1 PWSKSTEDS
10 IDITRAAEI
19 LDEDHYG
26 LEKVKERILDYLAVR
41 KLRDDTRGPIL
52 CFVGPPGVGK
62 TSLGQSIARAVG
74 RVFVRLSLGGVRD
87 EAEIRGHRRT
97 YVGALPGRIIQELRR
112 AASNN
117 PVMMLDEVDKLGADF
132 RGDPASA
139 LLEVLDPA
147 QNFSFRDHYLDIPF
161 DLSKVLFITTAN
173 QLDPIP
179 APLRDRM
186 EIIEIPGYIERE
198 KIEIAKRY
206 LLPRQ
211 IRENGLQP
219 GQMQMDDEAIGA
231 LIRGYTREAGVRNLE
246 RLLGAICRRIA
257 RDVAVDPGYTRVVT
271 VADLPE
277 ILNRRP
283 LPEELVSERD
293 EIGVATGMAAT
304 AVGGDI
310 LFIEATSVPGHGKYT
325 VTGQLGDVMKES
337 SQAAYT
343 YTRLRAPEFGI
354 DKSYFDDH
362 DLHVHVP
369 AGAIPKD
376 GPSAGVTMAT
386 ALVSA
391 VTRRPVRK
399 DVSMTGEITL
409 RGKVL
414 PVGGIKEKVLAA
426 HRAGVRTVVLPE
438 DNARDLDDV
447 PEDVRADLNFVLA
460 DHVDDVLNTA
470 LHAQPRPETDRLAP
484 ELKVVGREDGQAE
497 RRANDR
503 PRVARG
509 RS

>member
-1 PWSKSTEDS
+1 M
-10 IDITRAAEI
+10 
-19 LDEDHYG
+19 
-26 LEKVKERILDYLAVR
+26 
-41 KLRDDTRGPIL
+41 
-52 CFVGPPGVGK
+52 
-62 TSLGQSIARAVG
+62 
-74 RVFVRLSLGGVRD
+74 
-87 EAEIRGHRRT
+87 
-97 YVGALPGRIIQELRR
+97 RR
-112 AASNN
+112 AGTNN
-117 PVMMLDEVDKLGADF
+117 PVMMLDEIDKLGADF

-147 QNFSFRDHYLDIPF
+147 QNSTFRDHYLDLPF
-161 DLSKVLFITTAN
+161 DLSRVMFITTAN

-186 EIIEIPGYIERE
+186 EIIEIPGYTERE

-211 IRENGLQP
+211 LRENGLEP
-219 GQMQMDDEAIGA
+219 GQVAVDDETLGA

-246 RLLGAICRRIA
+246 RLIGQLCRRVA
-257 RDVAVDPGYTRVVT
+257 REVAVDPAYRRTIAAG
-271 VADLPE
+271 DLPE
-277 ILNRRP
+277 LLGKRP
-283 LPEELVSERD
+283 LPEELVAEKD

-304 AVGGDI
+304 SVGGDV
-310 LFIEATSVPGHGKYT
+310 LFIEATAIPGSGKYT

-343 YTRLRAPEFGI
+343 YARLRAPEFGL
-354 DKSYFDDH
+354 DKKYFGEH

-391 VTRRPVRK
+391 ITRRPVRK

-426 HRAGVRTVVLPE
+426 HRAGVKTVVLPE
-438 DNARDLDDV
+438 GNARDLDDV
-447 PEDVRADLNFVLA
+447 PEDVRADLTFVLA
-460 DHVDDVLNTA
+460 EHVDDVLNAA
-470 LHAQPRPETDRLAP
+470 LHPEQRRETDRLAP
-484 ELKVVGREDGQAE
+484 GLKNG
-497 RRANDR
+497 
-503 PRVARG
+503 ARG
-509 RS
+509 NGSRATAGAQRMTRARGEAARTARAAGGRRGEQARAAREARR